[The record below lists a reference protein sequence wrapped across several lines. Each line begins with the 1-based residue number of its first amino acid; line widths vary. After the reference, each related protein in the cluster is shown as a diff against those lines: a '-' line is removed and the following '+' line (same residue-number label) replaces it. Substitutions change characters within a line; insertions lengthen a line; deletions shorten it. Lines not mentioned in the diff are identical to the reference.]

1 MDILFINA
9 NILTMDNN
17 KYIENG
23 YVAIK
28 DGKISYI
35 GEVKP
40 EGEAKEII
48 DAKNHLIMPGLHNIH
63 THLPMSAMRGY
74 ADEYDLDS
82 WLNKMVFPVE
92 AKHDEKTVYLS
103 TLLGIADS
111 IAHGTVSVKE
121 MYFKL
126 DEIGKAVFESGIK
139 ANISNGAISF
149 DRAGYTFDSLNS
161 TNETKSFFKNWHNC
175 DNGRIKL
182 DMSIHAEYTSFD
194 RVWLDHA
201 QFAKENNLLMHVHV
215 SETLKEHVEC
225 KERNGGLTP
234 VQVLDKHHIFD
245 TRTTAAHCVFI
256 EKEDMNILRARD
268 AVIAHNPISNLKLG
282 SGIAP
287 LCDMLDCGV
296 RVGIGTDGV
305 CSNNSHD
312 MFEEI
317 KTAVLLQKGMTHN
330 PAILSSCKGVE
341 LATVNGAYAQG
352 REHESGMIKVGMDA
366 DIIMINLARPN
377 LYPVHDIY
385 STIVYSMRGLDV
397 TMNMVR
403 GKMLYYKGEFKTID
417 IEKLMYEIK
426 SYVMPKLFGK

>member
-1 MDILFINA
+1 MDILISNA
-9 NILTMDNN
+9 NILMMDND

-23 YVAIK
+23 YVAIN
-28 DGKISYI
+28 DEKIAYV
-35 GEVKP
+35 GETKP
-40 EGEAKEII
+40 EGDFKEVING
-48 DAKNHLIMPGLHNIH
+48 AGHLVMPGLHNIH

-74 ADEYDLDS
+74 ADEYDLQS
-82 WLNKMVFPVE
+82 WLHKMVFPVE

-126 DEIGKAVFESGIK
+126 DQIGKAVYESGIK
-139 ANISNGAISF
+139 ANISNGATVF
-149 DRAGYTFDSLNS
+149 DKASYTFDSLNS
-161 TNETKSFFKNWHNC
+161 TNETNQFLKTWHNC
-175 DNGRIKL
+175 DGGRIKL

-194 RVWLDHA
+194 KVWLDHA
-201 QFAKENNLLMHVHV
+201 EFAKSNDLLMHVHV
-215 SETLKEHVEC
+215 SETLKEHIEC

-234 VQVLDKHHIFD
+234 VQVLDKYHVFD
-245 TRTTAAHCVFI
+245 TRATAAHCVFV
-256 EKEDMNILRARD
+256 EKSDMDILRERD

-287 LCDMLDCGV
+287 LCDMISNGV

-317 KTAVLLQKGMTHN
+317 KTAVLLQKGTTHN
-330 PAILSSCKGVE
+330 PAIISSRKGVE
-341 LATVNGAYAQG
+341 LATINGAYAQG
-352 REHESGMIKVGMDA
+352 RENESGMIKVGMDA
-366 DIIMINLARPN
+366 DIIMIDLNKPN

-397 TMNMVR
+397 VMNMVK
-403 GKMLYYKGEFKTID
+403 GKILYYKNEFKTID
-417 IEKLMYEIK
+417 IEKMMYEIK